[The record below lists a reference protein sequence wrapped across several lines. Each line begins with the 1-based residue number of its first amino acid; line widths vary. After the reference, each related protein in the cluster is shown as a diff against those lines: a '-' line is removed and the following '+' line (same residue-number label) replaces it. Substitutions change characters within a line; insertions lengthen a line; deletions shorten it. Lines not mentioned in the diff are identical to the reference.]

1 MMRCCRTVAVNIGVL
16 DLQGDVSE
24 HIQAFQRAL
33 NHTGEGGSRVIP
45 VRNASDISCL
55 DALAIPG
62 GESTTISRLIRKNH
76 LQRAIQLFEGGI
88 FATCA
93 GMVLMATDVD
103 DPRVECLGLMDITVI
118 RNAFG
123 RQKESFEVDLPVKYM
138 KRSFHAIFIRA
149 PCISRCGAGVEQI
162 ARLPQGVVAVEQG
175 LHSAF
180 AFHPELVEDTR
191 IHEHFIRKIITG
203 STRYI
208 PPI

>member
-16 DLQGDVSE
+16 DLQGDVTE

-33 NHTGEGGSRVIP
+33 HQIEQDGSRVIP
-45 VRNASDISCL
+45 VRNASDISRL

-62 GESTTISRLIRKNH
+62 GESTTISRLIRENH
-76 LQRAIQLFEGGI
+76 LQRTIQAFEGGI

-93 GMVLMATDVD
+93 GMVLMATDAD
-103 DPRVECLGLMDITVI
+103 DPRVECLGLMDITVT

-123 RQKESFEVDLPVKYM
+123 RQKESFEVDLPIKDM
-138 KRSFHAIFIRA
+138 ERPFHAVFIRA
-149 PCISRCGAGVEQI
+149 PCISRCGIGVDQI

-175 LHSAF
+175 LYSAF

-191 IHEHFIRKIITG
+191 IHEHFIRKIVT
-203 STRYI
+203 
-208 PPI
+208 